1 VIKVDYNQNTVR
13 IYFMNNMLIRNTI
26 GLIVLI
32 AICSCRPIGRLSIL
46 DISDPL
52 HPVIC
57 ISREPHCI
65 GALLSYSI
73 ISIDE
78 VGLDNRTI
86 KGMWWIQRVDSDKKF
101 VTKYGELP
109 YGWIEDKKAVPL
121 ELNKIYSVNR
131 DYYFSIY
138 KKNNIVKSIVSRHLE
153 TVHNKLTE
161 K

>member
-1 VIKVDYNQNTVR
+1 MR
-13 IYFMNNMLIRNTI
+13 NMMIRKIII
-26 GLIVLI
+26 GFIVLI
-32 AICSCRPIGRLSIL
+32 TIWACRPIGRLSIL
-46 DISDPL
+46 DISDPS

-57 ISREPHCI
+57 ISRDPHCI

-73 ISIDE
+73 LNIEE
-78 VGLDNRTI
+78 VGRNNRTI
-86 KGMWWIQRVDSDKKF
+86 KEMWWIEKVDSDKKF

-109 YGWIEDKKAVPL
+109 FGWRESKKAVPL

-153 TVHNKLTE
+153 TVHNKLIE

>member
-1 VIKVDYNQNTVR
+1 MR
-13 IYFMNNMLIRNTI
+13 NMMIRKIII
-26 GLIVLI
+26 GFIVLI
-32 AICSCRPIGRLSIL
+32 TIWACRPIGRLSIL
-46 DISDPL
+46 DISDPS

-57 ISREPHCI
+57 ISRDPHCI

-73 ISIDE
+73 LNIEE
-78 VGLDNRTI
+78 VGRNNRTI
-86 KGMWWIQRVDSDKKF
+86 KEMWWIEKVDSDKKF

-109 YGWIEDKKAVPL
+109 FGWRESKKAVPL

-138 KKNNIVKSIVSRHLE
+138 KTNNIVKSIVSRHLE
-153 TVHNKLTE
+153 TVHNKLIE